1 MKSEIELSE
10 IKRRLGIREVWR
22 ALGGGRLIGGRGQA
36 FWRDGAGYNVALD
49 QKKGLWYDHAR
60 SEGGDAIDLVRR
72 AEGSSFTGAL
82 RRLAELGGVKT
93 PRRAANPWR
102 AAQASWRADLDE
114 ALDWKAAAAA
124 MAELELDQ
132 MPLYREWGEPR
143 SDCDRGALTRLLRVI
158 RLGEQSLVEEY
169 RAWRTAD
176 PVFVYAMIQAGRRRN
191 SRLQDQLAGLLQAE
205 SEKANGE
212 N

>member
-72 AEGSSFTGAL
+72 AEGLSFTGAL
-82 RRLAELGGVKT
+82 RRLAELGGMEA
-93 PRRAANPWR
+93 PQAAVIEWR
-102 AAQASWRADLDE
+102 AAQASWRADLEE
-114 ALDWKAAAAA
+114 ALDWKIAATR
-124 MAELELDQ
+124 MAELALDQ
-132 MPLYREWGEPR
+132 MPLYRDWGEPGT
-143 SDCDRGALTRLLRVI
+143 DPDRGPLTRLLRVI
-158 RLGEQSLVEEY
+158 RLGEQSLVDEY

-176 PVFVYAMIQAGRRRN
+176 PVFVYAMIQASRRRN
-191 SRLQDQLAGLLQAE
+191 SRVQAKLAEFLR
-205 SEKANGE
+205 
-212 N
+212 